1 LEEKKLLNFGLLG
14 CGKISVR
21 HSNLLGHG
29 EIEGA
34 KLSAVCDKN
43 LESAKKI
50 GEKFNVPFFSD
61 ISEMMN
67 SCKLDVVV
75 VLTPSGMH
83 AKNTIELSKYGCDIL
98 VEKPMALSLDD
109 ADQMINACNEAN
121 VRLFIVKQNRF
132 NLPITA
138 LRNALDSGRFGELTL
153 GTIRVRWCRHQPY
166 YDADSWRGTWAFDGG
181 VIANQASH
189 HIDLLEWMMGDIESV
204 FAKSI
209 NALANIEAEDTA
221 IATLKFKNGALGLIE
236 ATTATRPID
245 LEGSLSILGE
255 SGTVEVSGF
264 AANRM
269 QTWQFEDELESDK
282 YIFEEFLEN
291 PQHKFGYAHKKY
303 YEHVVDCIQKDS
315 SLLVDGI
322 EGKKSL
328 KLINAIYKS
337 IETNKE
343 IFLDSDFGSSRLGKS

>member
-1 LEEKKLLNFGLLG
+1 MLNFGLLG

-29 EIEGA
+29 EIQGA

-98 VEKPMALSLDD
+98 VEKPMALTLDD

-132 NLPITA
+132 NPAIQELKKAIHQK
-138 LRNALDSGRFGELTL
+138 RFGKIFLA
-153 GTIRVRWCRHQPY
+153 TIRV
-166 YDADSWRGTWAFDGG
+166 
-181 VIANQASH
+181 
-189 HIDLLEWMMGDIESV
+189 LLQLSR
-204 FAKSI
+204 I
-209 NALANIEAEDTA
+209 NS
-221 IATLKFKNGALGLIE
+221 KGPK
-236 ATTATRPID
+236 
-245 LEGSLSILGE
+245 
-255 SGTVEVSGF
+255 
-264 AANRM
+264 
-269 QTWQFEDELESDK
+269 
-282 YIFEEFLEN
+282 
-291 PQHKFGYAHKKY
+291 
-303 YEHVVDCIQKDS
+303 
-315 SLLVDGI
+315 
-322 EGKKSL
+322 
-328 KLINAIYKS
+328 IN
-337 IETNKE
+337 
-343 IFLDSDFGSSRLGKS
+343 